1 MADTSQIDLSGGY
14 VPVNLTQEKK
24 QLAFGWYPTYIV
36 DVKVM
41 DRPVKG
47 KYRAKIY
54 NLILEVANE
63 VKIIN
68 SQSRI

>member
-47 KYRAKIY
+47 KYRA
-54 NLILEVANE
+54 
-63 VKIIN
+63 
-68 SQSRI
+68 RI